1 VRRFLFS
8 YLRVACVI
16 VGLGCLLAAANV
28 ARVALA
34 WRSPSGTLVAVTVAI
49 VVIFV
54 AAGGSLIR
62 LGWRAPWRNR
72 PEP

>member
-1 VRRFLFS
+1 MS

-28 ARVALA
+28 ARIALD
-34 WRSPSGTLVAVTVAI
+34 WSSPSGKLVAAAVAI